1 VYVSEA
7 ALRGG
12 LDPSDVPLVLQGLSS
27 AQSTG
32 DSGPL
37 LQIPGVSREML
48 GVFAQAGVHAVTDA
62 WRLIFF
68 VSIIYSVGVIC
79 LSVLNPS
86 VEHLL
91 TGGVSSR
98 LGPRT
103 RNGQNE
109 QDV

>member
-12 LDPSDVPLVLQGLSS
+12 IDPSDVPLVLQGLSS

-32 DSGPL
+32 DPGPL
-37 LQIPGVSREML
+37 LQIPGVRREML
-48 GVFAQAGVHAVTDA
+48 GAYTQAGVHAVTGA
-62 WRLIFF
+62 WRLIFC

-79 LSVLNPS
+79 LSVLSPS
-86 VEHLL
+86 VDHLL

-98 LGPRT
+98 PESRT
-103 RNGQNE
+103 RNRQNE